1 MGLLRH
7 PWPWS
12 HPETGPGFHNQP
24 SARRC
29 KLVAVKPEKLTEER
43 QHQQRGR
50 EGTWLGRQSLCRTC
64 SKSHT
69 WQVAE
74 PDARPRARRSR
85 SWCCLRSKPGC
96 LCPLP
101 SAPVSLSLSPAS
113 QEASAR
119 CRSDMSTCRRLPCRH
134 QCLTLSHVVSPQRTQ
149 HRVSRVT
156 HAPGQLDSWRGKWG
170 WHGDRVREH
179 RGAVRHSR
187 VGAPSPPVAKHTKQG
202 ADFKTTVL

>member
-7 PWPWS
+7 PWPWP
-12 HPETGPGFHNQP
+12 HPETGPGSHNQP

-29 KLVAVKPEKLTEER
+29 KLVAAKPEKLTEER

-74 PDARPRARRSR
+74 PDARPWARRAR
-85 SWCCLRSKPGC
+85 SWCCLRSEPGC

-134 QCLTLSHVVSPQRTQ
+134 QCVSRSPAWSHRSVHSTVSHVSLMHLGNWTPGGESGGGMETGSPSTGE
-149 HRVSRVT
+149 
-156 HAPGQLDSWRGKWG
+156 P
-170 WHGDRVREH
+170 
-179 RGAVRHSR
+179 
-187 VGAPSPPVAKHTKQG
+187 
-202 ADFKTTVL
+202 